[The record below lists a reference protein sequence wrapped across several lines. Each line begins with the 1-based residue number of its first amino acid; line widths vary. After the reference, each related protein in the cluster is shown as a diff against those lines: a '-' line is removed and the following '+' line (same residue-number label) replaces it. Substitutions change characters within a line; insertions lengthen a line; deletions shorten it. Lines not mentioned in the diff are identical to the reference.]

1 MLEIE
6 VHVMNI
12 LSNTDLAQPKET
24 IQYFISINKL

>member
-12 LSNTDLAQPKET
+12 LSNTDLTQPKET